1 MRTQYDDFVRLDA
14 ASMSSMTQINA
25 REIAA
30 VVAWK
35 CQSDAMPL
43 LATWWLGGVIL
54 ETGVLA
60 GFVLGKH
67 MKKR

>member
-1 MRTQYDDFVRLDA
+1 
-14 ASMSSMTQINA
+14 
-25 REIAA
+25 
-30 VVAWK
+30 
-35 CQSDAMPL
+35 MPL

-54 ETGVLA
+54 GTGVLA